1 MKKETCPA
9 LLLVENNCG
18 IGSGGFQSGNNCA
31 GGGEGRSKNKM
42 SPKAQ
47 TAHANLSKKGFK
59 RVGKSGIGKWMYE
72 NPTTGQTAILGRS
85 SGVVQFDDPA
95 K

>member
-1 MKKETCPA
+1 MQKKTCLA
-9 LLLVENNCG
+9 LPLVENNCG
-18 IGSGGFQSGNNCA
+18 IGSGGFQSGNKCA

-42 SPKAQ
+42 SAKAQ
-47 TAHANLSKKGFK
+47 TAHANLTKKGFK

-72 NPTTGQTAILGRS
+72 NSSTGQTAILGRS
-85 SGVVQFDDPA
+85 SGVVEFDDPA